1 MLVGAAVIINSIIMD
16 IIQGSMEVV
25 PLEMPT
31 LEEVRYPSLVSER
44 AEEAPS
50 AAGATPMTSE
60 RPKRLGAM
68 RGLRH

>member
-31 LEEVRYPSLVSER
+31 LEEEVEGVTM
-44 AEEAPS
+44 APQI
-50 AAGATPMTSE
+50 
-60 RPKRLGAM
+60 
-68 RGLRH
+68 